1 MSRNLQGNDD
11 IDVGASP
18 EAKVVESYRDHVLTF
33 THPDPGWVVSV
44 EGSNDGTTW
53 ALIGTSAASGSMA
66 GDTHSAIDR
75 PWRYLRARVS
85 VTAGGQPPT
94 ATYYG
99 RRM

>member
-11 IDVGASP
+11 VEVSASP
-18 EAKVVESYRDHVLTF
+18 EAKAVENYRDHVLTF

-44 EGSNDGTTW
+44 EGSNDGDDW
-53 ALIGTSAASGSMA
+53 SLIGTSAAAGTMA
-66 GDTHSAIDR
+66 SDTHSALDR
-75 PWRYLRARVS
+75 PWRYLRARIS
-85 VTAGGQPPT
+85 VTAAGNPPT